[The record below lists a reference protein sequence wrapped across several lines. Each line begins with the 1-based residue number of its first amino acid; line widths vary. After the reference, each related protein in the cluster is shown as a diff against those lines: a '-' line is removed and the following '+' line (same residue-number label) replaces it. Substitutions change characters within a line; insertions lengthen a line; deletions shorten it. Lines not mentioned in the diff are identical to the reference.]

1 MKVKTVLDQKPVS
14 GVESISA
21 QETMGEL
28 VSRLSERRIG
38 ALVVTSGDNALAG
51 VISERDVVRALAME
65 GEACLRSPVSRYMT
79 AEVVTA
85 TPEDDTVTVLERMTA
100 GRFRHMPVMDKGRLV
115 GVISIGDVVKVRIE
129 ALQRE
134 NAAMEEFIRG

>member
-1 MKVKTVLDQKPVS
+1 MKVKAVLSQKPVS
-14 GVESISA
+14 GIETISA

-28 VSRLSERRIG
+28 VTRLKERRIG

-51 VISERDVVRALAME
+51 VISERDVVRALATD
-65 GEACLRSPVSRYMT
+65 GEVCLRSPVSRYMT
-79 AEVVTA
+79 SEVMTT
-85 TPEDDTVTVLERMTA
+85 TPEEDTVNVLERMTA
-100 GRFRHMPVMDKGRLV
+100 GRFRHMPVLDKGELV

-134 NAAMEEFIRG
+134 NAAMEEFIRS